1 MIRTALLACIGLLV
15 MASSSAFADDDLTTD
30 KRIRVQIDRSQG
42 DVRFLS
48 TFLVA
53 ASPDA
58 CLSAALDFQAI
69 DKESMV
75 LTSIEPSVELGAE
88 PPETFDVFYRMS
100 FPGKTVEYSLSHR
113 LSKAFDKLEW
123 NLDPKVPSKFDA
135 LEGELAVSPHDQGC
149 KVVYSTRVQLGWK
162 IPQFIEHKLSQ
173 MSLMGYLRG
182 IRKRGVALGQN
193 YQRSDEPTPAVTAP

>member
-1 MIRTALLACIGLLV
+1 MLTV
-15 MASSSAFADDDLTTD
+15 SSAFAEDLTTD
-30 KRIRVQIDRSQG
+30 KRIRVHIDRSQG

-69 DKESMV
+69 DDESMV
-75 LTSIEPSVELGAE
+75 LTLIEPSVELGPK
-88 PPETFDVFYRMS
+88 PPAAFDVFYRMS

-113 LSKAFDKLEW
+113 LSPAFDKLAW

-135 LEGELAVSPHDQGC
+135 LEGELAVSPHAQGC
-149 KVVYSTRVQLGWK
+149 KVIYSTRVQLGWK

-182 IRKRGVALGQN
+182 IRKRGVALGMS
-193 YQRSDEPTPAVTAP
+193 YKRSDEPVTAASTP